1 MVAQLLDE
9 CLCIRMSHCEGDGAT
24 GAGERGD
31 CRKEIWKFVRKNRS
45 VSKLDLPWP
54 PPPCFVAPRII
65 MIDEMQFTTQ
75 LGIERRKGGRVRTS
89 PNLPPAVECNMA
101 QVGQSKP
108 DSGLGFQV
116 KDPKTVQ
123 DVPSSLVTLLANM
136 RFMPIRTAWIIFLVH
151 DILFVC
157 TFLRTL
163 LHACLFLLQDCCR
176 LVAITDRGEESGILA
191 AVYSTTTPIRLSMFP
206 PFAQIYR

>member
-1 MVAQLLDE
+1 
-9 CLCIRMSHCEGDGAT
+9 
-24 GAGERGD
+24 
-31 CRKEIWKFVRKNRS
+31 
-45 VSKLDLPWP
+45 
-54 PPPCFVAPRII
+54 